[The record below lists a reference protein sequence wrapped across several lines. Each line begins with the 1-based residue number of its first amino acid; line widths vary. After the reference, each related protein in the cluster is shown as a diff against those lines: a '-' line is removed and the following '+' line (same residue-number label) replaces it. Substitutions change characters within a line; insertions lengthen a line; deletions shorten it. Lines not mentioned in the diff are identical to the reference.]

1 MRLLSSM
8 LPFNWGPTGNS
19 SYSRDKPDTSVT
31 LFRYSAAK
39 LNEGILLFGDAGGSV
54 FCLKFSAI
62 TGCLFD
68 LNIGQQIPS
77 GTFKFSFTVTWI
89 V

>member
-1 MRLLSSM
+1 MC
-8 LPFNWGPTGNS
+8 
-19 SYSRDKPDTSVT
+19 
-31 LFRYSAAK
+31 FRYNAAN

-62 TGCLFD
+62 TASLFD

-77 GTFKFSFTVTWI
+77 GKFMI
-89 V
+89 VASNYA

>member
-1 MRLLSSM
+1 MRKISRM
-8 LPFNWGPTGNS
+8 YIM
-19 SYSRDKPDTSVT
+19 YS
-31 LFRYSAAK
+31 RYSAAK

-68 LNIGQQIPS
+68 LNLGQQIPS
-77 GTFKFSFTVTWI
+77 GTINFYVSEIFVVSSRVCTFVKVWLQ
-89 V
+89 VL